1 MVDALTEFEQRQY
14 KRVLEFNTGRAVD
27 TTKQM
32 TRQGFYEETY
42 FFKRS
47 FALKKSA
54 GFAIFLANSAL
65 ISFSTCDLTVSC
77 MACMRSLI

>member
-32 TRQGFYEETY
+32 TRQGFT
-42 FFKRS
+42 KR
-47 FALKKSA
+47 L
-54 GFAIFLANSAL
+54 IFLKDPLRLKSLLAL
-65 ISFSTCDLTVSC
+65 PS
-77 MACMRSLI
+77 SLQIQL